1 MVYKVELRPLA
12 LRQLRK
18 LPVDVRRRVERL
30 LIGLA
35 EDPRPHGCLP
45 LTGRPGYRVRV
56 GVYRVLYEVR
66 DDVLIVT
73 LVEIGHRR
81 EVYRDRS

>member
-1 MVYKVELRPLA
+1 MAYKVELRPLA

-18 LPVDVRRRVERL
+18 LPVEARRRIEQL
-30 LIGLA
+30 LVSLA
-35 EDPRPHGCLP
+35 DDPRPSGCLP
-45 LTGRPGYRVRV
+45 LSGRPGYRVRV

-73 LVEIGHRR
+73 VVELGHRR
-81 EVYRDRS
+81 EVYRNRS